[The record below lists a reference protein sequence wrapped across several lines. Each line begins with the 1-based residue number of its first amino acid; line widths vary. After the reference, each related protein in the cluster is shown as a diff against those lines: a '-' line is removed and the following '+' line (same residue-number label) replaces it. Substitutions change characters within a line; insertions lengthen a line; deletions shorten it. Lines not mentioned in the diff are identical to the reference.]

1 MLAGAAVMPV
11 RPASAQSTLTPEEA
25 LKALTDG
32 NERYVSGQLQS
43 LNEDL
48 SILKAKTAEKQ
59 EPFAAILSC
68 ADSRVPVEFVFD
80 QSIGHLF
87 VVRVAGNITTPE
99 ITASLE
105 YGVAV
110 LGTKV
115 LMVLGHGNCGAV
127 KATIEG
133 KAVPGQ
139 ISALYAPIRPA
150 VDAAGGDLDAAI
162 DANAMI
168 QATTA
173 QRGFPRHRR
182 SDQGGETE
190 GRAGALRHCERKSLV
205 ARLGPRAILTLAA
218 IPQCRCT
225 GSSAQCRHQAQL
237 RAHRG
242 VGPKPENPGYDAVVY
257 VLQPTRRTRRTSRP
271 APISKRMSWA
281 SEGQYGRVSGIGRTA

>member
-1 MLAGAAVMPV
+1 MKSKGISAQRTGMACGCEICSTAPASGEKDADLARRGFLCSAVASTVAVLAGGTVMRA
-11 RPASAQSTLTPEEA
+11 RPASAQSTLTPDEA
-25 LKALTDG
+25 LKAMMDG
-32 NERYVSGQLQS
+32 NERYVGGQLQS

-87 VVRVAGNITTPE
+87 VVRVAGNVTTPE

-115 LMVLGHGNCGAV
+115 LMVLGHGSCGAV

-162 DANAMI
+162 DANAKI
-168 QATTA
+168 QATLLSEA
-173 QRGFPRHRR
+173 SPVI
-182 SDQGGETE
+182 
-190 GRAGALRHCERKSLV
+190 AGAVKDGKLKVVPARYDIATGKVSLI
-205 ARLGPRAILTLAA
+205 A
-218 IPQCRCT
+218 
-225 GSSAQCRHQAQL
+225 
-237 RAHRG
+237 
-242 VGPKPENPGYDAVVY
+242 
-257 VLQPTRRTRRTSRP
+257 
-271 APISKRMSWA
+271 
-281 SEGQYGRVSGIGRTA
+281 

>member
-1 MLAGAAVMPV
+1 MKPNDISARAACGCGSCPTEPAGNGKGADLSRRGFLCNAIAGTALMVAGATAMHSL
-11 RPASAQSTLTPEEA
+11 PASAQSTLTPDAA
-25 LKALTDG
+25 LKALMDG
-32 NERYVSGQLQS
+32 NQRYVGGQLQS

-59 EPFAAILSC
+59 EPFAAVLSC

-80 QSIGHLF
+80 QSIGQLF

-110 LGTKV
+110 LGVNV

-150 VDAAGGDLDAAI
+150 VDAAGPDLDAVI
-162 DANAMI
+162 DANARI
-168 QATTA
+168 QA
-173 QRGFPRHRR
+173 
-182 SDQGGETE
+182 
-190 GRAGALRHCERKSLV
+190 ALLSEASPII
-205 ARLGPRAILTLAA
+205 AAA
-218 IPQCRCT
+218 IKDGKLKVVPAR
-225 GSSAQCRHQAQL
+225 
-237 RAHRG
+237 
-242 VGPKPENPGYDAVVY
+242 YD
-257 VLQPTRRTRRTSRP
+257 
-271 APISKRMSWA
+271 I
-281 SEGQYGRVSGIGRTA
+281 VSGKVSLLA

>member
-1 MLAGAAVMPV
+1 M
-11 RPASAQSTLTPEEA
+11 
-25 LKALTDG
+25 DG
-32 NERYVSGQLQS
+32 NERYVAGQLQS

-59 EPFAAILSC
+59 EPFAAVLSC

-150 VDAAGGDLDAAI
+150 VDAAGPDLDAAI
-162 DANAMI
+162 DANAKI
-168 QATTA
+168 QATLLSQA
-173 QRGFPRHRR
+173 SPIIAGAIKEGKLKVVPARYDIASGKVSFAPHKPASGNLRCWLF
-182 SDQGGETE
+182 E
-190 GRAGALRHCERKSLV
+190 GRYPRDPCVATGGGHERDH
-205 ARLGPRAILTLAA
+205 RF
-218 IPQCRCT
+218 PQ
-225 GSSAQCRHQAQL
+225 
-237 RAHRG
+237 
-242 VGPKPENPGYDAVVY
+242 
-257 VLQPTRRTRRTSRP
+257 
-271 APISKRMSWA
+271 
-281 SEGQYGRVSGIGRTA
+281 

>member
-1 MLAGAAVMPV
+1 M
-11 RPASAQSTLTPEEA
+11 
-25 LKALTDG
+25 DG
-32 NERYVSGQLQS
+32 NERYVAGQLQS

-59 EPFAAILSC
+59 EPFAAVLSC

-150 VDAAGGDLDAAI
+150 VDAAGPDLDAAI
-162 DANAMI
+162 DANAKI
-168 QATTA
+168 QATLLSEA
-173 QRGFPRHRR
+173 SPII
-182 SDQGGETE
+182 
-190 GRAGALRHCERKSLV
+190 AGAIKEGKLKV
-205 ARLGPRAILTLAA
+205 VPAR
-218 IPQCRCT
+218 
-225 GSSAQCRHQAQL
+225 
-237 RAHRG
+237 
-242 VGPKPENPGYDAVVY
+242 YD
-257 VLQPTRRTRRTSRP
+257 
-271 APISKRMSWA
+271 I
-281 SEGQYGRVSGIGRTA
+281 VSGKVSLLA